1 MISWFLFLYA
11 NIHIYNVY
19 DKKKGGYD
27 GQYGIFWG
35 TKGKTFIPI
44 NMGIYIYINGDKKV

>member
-1 MISWFLFLYA
+1 MGSTESF
-11 NIHIYNVY
+11 
-19 DKKKGGYD
+19 
-27 GQYGIFWG
+27 G